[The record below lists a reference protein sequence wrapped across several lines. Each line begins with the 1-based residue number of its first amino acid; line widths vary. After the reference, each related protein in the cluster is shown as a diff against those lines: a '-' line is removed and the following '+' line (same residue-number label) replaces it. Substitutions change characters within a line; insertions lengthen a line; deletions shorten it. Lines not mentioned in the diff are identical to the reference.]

1 MQKPINTEKNNTEF
15 KKEDIIK
22 QALKFANGRSVNK
35 SSKIRKLWY
44 KPLFTSNSLSAKVPS
59 VHQTENLDDEIKGQD

>member
-22 QALKFANGRSVNK
+22 QALKFTNGRSVNK
-35 SSKIRKLWY
+35 SSKIQKLWY
-44 KPLFTSNSLSAKVPS
+44 KPLFTFNSLSAKVPS
-59 VHQTENLDDEIKGQD
+59 VHQAENLDYEIKGQD